1 MGNLGL
7 DVTESFTNLPPQTPG
22 AISERAPP
30 TPWHD
35 DYEMAPSV
43 GPVRLHKWLSIWDR
57 KIQLIHNILQL
68 DEQLADETY
77 EQFEERVVNKRAA
90 AMYNLVRA
98 KMQLNDT
105 IPFTEMAFRNNKK
118 QVCIQKN
125 VAYLSYQCIKE
136 IIFSRLPRSF
146 TLYWSWR
153 KTRFLSYHN
162 PSLTL
167 KLWLHRG
174 LNLIRRPC
182 DDDRSN

>member
-125 VAYLSYQCIKE
+125 VAYLISVLKKS
-136 IIFSRLPRSF
+136 FSLGCPEVLLS
-146 TLYWSWR
+146 TGPEEKPGSWVITTQVLR
-153 KTRFLSYHN
+153 WNYGYT
-162 PSLTL
+162 
-167 KLWLHRG
+167 G
-174 LNLIRRPC
+174 A
-182 DDDRSN
+182 